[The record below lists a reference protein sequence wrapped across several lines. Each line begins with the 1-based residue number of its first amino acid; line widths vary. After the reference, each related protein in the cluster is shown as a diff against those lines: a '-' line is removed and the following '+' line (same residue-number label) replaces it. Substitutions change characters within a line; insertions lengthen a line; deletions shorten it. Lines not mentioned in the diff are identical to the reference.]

1 MRGKQLY
8 KNKIGVGILSL
19 FMCLSALSA
28 AAAPAKATDELW
40 ASFPL
45 EKTNRGL
52 LFAAASG
59 DPNWYYDEPEM
70 ISFPLFELTGKG
82 VTVGII
88 DTGIAEHNDI
98 ASENI
103 TAKRRFCMDDTEET
117 DINDVTDDVGHGTAV
132 AGLICGRGKSAN
144 TMRGIA
150 PDVNLVIVKCAT
162 AEGAAFSK
170 ITEGIR
176 YCIRQGCDVINISLG
191 TASVTDPNHPELQE
205 MQEAIS
211 DAAQSGCIVVAAAGN
226 KGDDTQETDFVSYP
240 AGLENVIGVGS
251 VGSGFVHTS
260 TSQKNESVFVS
271 APGSRVL
278 VLNYKSPSGYKVDGG
293 TSYAAPIISGMAAL
307 IKQMDKNATVDT
319 VKEVLKRTV
328 TDCGKA
334 GYDTSFGYGVANGR
348 ALAIYL
354 RNTSFWAR
362 KTNESITVSN
372 LGGRRMVYFVQSAY
386 RGARQAYAL
395 PESTEIS
402 DLSSLKFPLQSE
414 EENYTYKRFFL
425 ERESLKPLGGAL

>member
-150 PDVNLVIVKCAT
+150 
-162 AEGAAFSK
+162 
-170 ITEGIR
+170 
-176 YCIRQGCDVINISLG
+176 
-191 TASVTDPNHPELQE
+191 TDPNHPELQE

>member
-1 MRGKQLY
+1 MRRKGPY
-8 KNKIGVGILSL
+8 KKKIGTGLLSL
-19 FMCLSALSA
+19 FMCLSAFSA
-28 AAAPAKATDELW
+28 AAAPAREETEPW
-40 ASFPL
+40 AKFPL
-45 EKTNRGL
+45 EKVKNDLSL
-52 LFAAASG
+52 LASG

-103 TAKRRFCMDDTEET
+103 VAKRRLCADDTEET
-117 DINDVTDDVGHGTAV
+117 DLEDVTDDVGHGTAV
-132 AGLICGRGKSAN
+132 AGLICGKGKTKN

-162 AEGAAFSK
+162 AEGASFSK

-176 YCIRQGCDVINISLG
+176 YCVSQGCDVINISLG
-191 TASVTDPNHPELQE
+191 TVSEVDAGNKYLAE
-205 MQEAIS
+205 MQNAINE
-211 DAAQSGCIVVAAAGN
+211 AAQSGCIVVAAAGN
-226 KGDDTQETDFVSYP
+226 KGSDAEDTDFISYP
-240 AGLENVIGVGS
+240 AGLQNVIGVGS
-251 VGSGFVHTS
+251 VGSGFTHAS

-278 VLNYKSPSGYKVDGG
+278 VLNYKNPSGYKVDGG

-319 VKEVLKRTV
+319 VKEILRKTV

-348 ALAIYL
+348 ALAVYL

-372 LGGRRMVYFVQSAY
+372 LGGTRSVYFVQSAY
-386 RGARQAYAL
+386 IGARQAYAL
-395 PESTEIS
+395 PESAEIS
-402 DLSSLKFPLQSE
+402 DLSSVNFPLQSE
-414 EENYTYKRFFL
+414 EKNYTYKRFFL
-425 ERESLKPLGGAL
+425 EQESLKPLGGVL